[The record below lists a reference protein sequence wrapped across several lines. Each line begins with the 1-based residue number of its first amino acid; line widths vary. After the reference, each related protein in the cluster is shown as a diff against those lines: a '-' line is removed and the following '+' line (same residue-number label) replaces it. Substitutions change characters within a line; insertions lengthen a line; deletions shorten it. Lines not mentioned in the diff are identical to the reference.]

1 MSGVAHW
8 LGFALVAAG
17 SGVLALRWVHHH
29 VAWPLTWPEMVTDR
43 TAETIRVATSD
54 AGVLIFHRVASV
66 VLASCDFCGRELRG
80 AGWNHSDGA
89 HGDTL
94 ICDPCA
100 GEARV

>member
-1 MSGVAHW
+1 
-8 LGFALVAAG
+8 
-17 SGVLALRWVHHH
+17 
-29 VAWPLTWPEMVTDR
+29 MVTNR

-54 AGVLIFHRVASV
+54 AGVLIFHRVARV
-66 VLASCDFCGRELRG
+66 VVASCDFCGREFRG

-100 GEARV
+100 VEARV